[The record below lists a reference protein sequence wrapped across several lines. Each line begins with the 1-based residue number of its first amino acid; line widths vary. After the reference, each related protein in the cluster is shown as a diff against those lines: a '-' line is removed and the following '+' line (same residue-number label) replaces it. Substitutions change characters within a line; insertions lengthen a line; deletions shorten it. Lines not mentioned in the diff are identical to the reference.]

1 MLYLSEKLTILS
13 VFLILFW
20 ILIATSRITNPIS
33 GLFSIVNR
41 GYGRDTTRYN
51 DINIYNSTRSKSSK
65 NNKTTKPL
73 NRLFIVYTVFTVII
87 FILTVI
93 TTKLG
98 I

>member
-1 MLYLSEKLTILS
+1 MLYLSEKLTVLC

-20 ILIATSRITNPIS
+20 ILIATSGLINPIS

-51 DINIYNSTRSKSSK
+51 DINIYNSTRLKSS
-65 NNKTTKPL
+65 NNKTAKSL
-73 NRLFIVYTVFTVII
+73 NRLFVVYTVFTVII